1 MPLSQSGSRGYYV
14 EVGDLVTTSLDSD
27 LNYKQT
33 QMLGL
38 VLEIFG
44 NTSVSPGMC
53 LVVLSS
59 GDALFLDE
67 SDLMKVGDPS

>member
-1 MPLSQSGSRGYYV
+1 MPLSQVRSRGYYV
-14 EVGDLVTTSLDSD
+14 DVGDLVTASLDDD
-27 LNYKQT
+27 LNYKQN

-44 NTSVSPGMC
+44 NTSVAPGMC
-53 LVVLSS
+53 LVVLSC

-67 SDLMKVGDPS
+67 SDLMKIGDPS

>member
-1 MPLSQSGSRGYYV
+1 MSLSQARSRGYYV
-14 EVGDLVTTSLDSD
+14 DVGDLVTTSLDD
-27 LNYKQT
+27 DRNYKQT

-53 LVVLSS
+53 LVVLSC
-59 GDALFLDE
+59 GEALFLDE
-67 SDLMKVGDPS
+67 SDLMKVNDLS

>member
-1 MPLSQSGSRGYYV
+1 MPLSQAGSRGYYV
-14 EVGDLVTTSLDSD
+14 EVGDLVTASLDSD

-44 NTSVSPGMC
+44 NTSVAPGMC